1 MTDEVLAVLRE
12 AGRVAAAA
20 REMGARLIVPGA
32 ALREVCEAVEDE
44 IRRRGG
50 DLAFPAQTSR
60 NQIAAHYCPSP
71 EDGTLYEEGDLA
83 KLDIGVHI
91 DGWVVDTAVTVN
103 VGDRPAPQRLVDAA
117 RAALEAA
124 IDTAG
129 PGVPIPRVSA
139 AIESTLR
146 SHGVR
151 PMKNLCGHHV
161 GRWIVHAPPPVPNVA
176 DDGTERLAVGAVLAI
191 EPFATEGLGFVVEQG
206 RPEVFRLPPSQEDG
220 AGVDAEVL
228 AAIVAKQGLPFS
240 RRDLRAFAE
249 PRVEETLATL
259 VARGRLASYPPLV
272 EASGRPVAQAEHT
285 LYVGRKGVEVLTR

>member
-1 MTDEVLAVLRE
+1 VTDEVLAILRE

-32 ALREVCEAVEDE
+32 SLREVCEAVEGE

-60 NQIAAHYCPSP
+60 NQVAAHYCPAP
-71 EDGTLYEEGDLA
+71 EDDTAYVEGDLA

-103 VGDRPAPQRLVDAA
+103 VGDHPGPGKLVEAA

-124 IDTAG
+124 IQTAG
-129 PGVPIPRVSA
+129 PGVSVPRVSA

-146 SHGVR
+146 ARGVR

-161 GRWIVHAPPPVPNVA
+161 GRWTVHAPPPIPNTP
-176 DDGTERLAVGAVLAI
+176 DGAEDRLAVGAVLAI
-191 EPFATEGLGFVVEQG
+191 EPFATDGLGFVVEQG
-206 RPEVFRLPPSQEDG
+206 RPEVFRLPPGQE
-220 AGVDAEVL
+220 AGDTDPELL
-228 AAIVAKQGLPFS
+228 AAIAAKRGLPFS
-240 RRDLRAFAE
+240 RRDLRAFAR
-249 PRVEETLATL
+249 PRVEAALAAL
-259 VARGRLASYPPLV
+259 VARGRLAAYAPLV
-272 EASGRPVAQAEHT
+272 EASGRQVAQAEHT
-285 LYVGRKGVEVLTR
+285 LYVGPGGVEVLTR

>member
-20 REMGARLIVPGA
+20 RDMGARLIVPGA

-50 DLAFPAQTSR
+50 ALAFPAQTSR

-103 VGDRPAPQRLVDAA
+103 VGGRAAPQRLVDAA

-124 IDTAG
+124 IDTASR
-129 PGVPIPRVSA
+129 PRCA
-139 AIESTLR
+139 ATA
-146 SHGVR
+146 
-151 PMKNLCGHHV
+151 CG
-161 GRWIVHAPPPVPNVA
+161 R
-176 DDGTERLAVGAVLAI
+176 
-191 EPFATEGLGFVVEQG
+191 
-206 RPEVFRLPPSQEDG
+206 
-220 AGVDAEVL
+220 
-228 AAIVAKQGLPFS
+228 
-240 RRDLRAFAE
+240 
-249 PRVEETLATL
+249 
-259 VARGRLASYPPLV
+259 
-272 EASGRPVAQAEHT
+272 
-285 LYVGRKGVEVLTR
+285 